1 MLPVRVLESSVRRA
15 PLGLRF
21 IDLAQGVAVS
31 DGLEVLAWP
40 LGVRREARYAVRSP
54 LSGIYGYRALP
65 GLRLFEVGQQPASF
79 WCTPGVSSPPQSIE
93 LPGLEQPLDPDF
105 EGPLPNFALQ
115 VSDHQGRFLPLSLL
129 LCLPKESLV
138 EVPLFS
144 SPSRPALSGQGVLR
158 GQVWDAASDR
168 PAAWAL
174 VSAAPDDT
182 TSYAALAD
190 ARGVF
195 TLFLPYASTLPPL
208 MGSPPHG
215 GDELRWELTIRVA
228 YEPAGQQ
235 RLIGQEP
242 PDLRSLLEQA
252 PAQIHDQVGVVA
264 DHIIRL
270 LHLGQELQV
279 VTENLDPPNRMR
291 LLVDSA

>member
-1 MLPVRVLESSVRRA
+1 MLPVRVLESRLRRA

-21 IDLAQGVAVS
+21 MDLAQGVAVS

-40 LGVRREARYAVRSP
+40 LGLQHERRSAVRSP

-79 WCTPGVSSPPQSIE
+79 WCTPGGGSPPQPIE
-93 LPGLEQPLDPDF
+93 LPGLERPLAPDF
-105 EGPLPNFALQ
+105 DGPVPNFALR
-115 VSDHQGRFLPLSLL
+115 VDDRNGRFLSLSLL

-158 GQVWDAASDR
+158 GQVWDAVNDR

-174 VSAAPDDT
+174 VTAAPDNT
-182 TSYAALAD
+182 TSYATLAD

-195 TLFLPYASTLPPL
+195 ALFLPYASTLPPL

-215 GDELRWELTIRVA
+215 GDDLRWELTIRVHF
-228 YEPAGQQ
+228 EPDGQL

-252 PAQIHDQVGVVA
+252 SAQVHDRTGVID
-264 DHIIRL
+264 DHIVRL
-270 LHLGQELQV
+270 LYLGQELQV

-291 LLVDSA
+291 LLVNPV